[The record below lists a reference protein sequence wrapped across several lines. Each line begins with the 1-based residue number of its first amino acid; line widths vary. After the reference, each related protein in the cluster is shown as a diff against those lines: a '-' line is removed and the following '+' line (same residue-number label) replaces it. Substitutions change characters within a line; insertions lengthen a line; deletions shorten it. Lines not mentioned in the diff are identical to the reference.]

1 MTASDPGLAD
11 AFDVEVIDP
20 QYEGPI
26 GFGGALTTLLRDS
39 GFHTASLI
47 GITPF
52 YLGVEANPAA
62 GITML
67 EALARA
73 WHVDLDLRDAHREA
87 NAFLG
92 TVSGRVARSER
103 LQEVVANLETQYDK
117 NRSGSHG
124 SQFPSTGPLPPS
136 DELLADSRAVPPQH
150 PNRRR
155 LHLRLRL
162 GSVSEHLVPQQ
173 RDRAIS
179 RRVSSIP

>member
-124 SQFPSTGPLPPS
+124 SQFPPTGPLPPS
-136 DELLADSRAVPPQH
+136 GELLADVEQF
-150 PNRRR
+150 
-155 LHLRLRL
+155 LRNIQTDDD
-162 GSVSEHLVPQQ
+162 STS
-173 RDRAIS
+173 DFD
-179 RRVSSIP
+179 